1 MSINSKARVL
11 NLNSSF
17 SDVLTAI
24 VEQSD
29 VVKAQRE
36 LYDFSSAV
44 WCGFDEQRWVFSGT
58 SLGMLKNIVITFDTW
73 LKRGGLPEE
82 LIDMQER
89 FRLRQEREA
98 AALRAAG
105 EPEEK

>member
-1 MSINSKARVL
+1 MSKVSRSLIL

-17 SDVLTAI
+17 SDVLTSI

-29 VVKAQRE
+29 VVKAQRD
-36 LYDFSSAV
+36 LYDFTSAV
-44 WCGFDEQRWVFSGT
+44 WCGFDERKWVFSGS
-58 SLGMLKNIVITFDTW
+58 SLGLLKSVVITFETW

-82 LIDMQER
+82 LSDMQER
-89 FRLRQEREA
+89 FRLRRERES